1 VLRRDHGKL
10 TMISFVRIVA
20 QRMGRHVLPVAL
32 VFGFVL
38 QCGISSAADDAAIY
52 QYRGR
57 DYVPTGSS
65 IARHLVWTS
74 SLPFDKTYGELTP
87 TQKELVRDQ
96 YVEIKPDAEP
106 PYPQAGTQAI
116 FKLVDA
122 SASSIL
128 PQPDRGEVVAVA
140 KIDTNGDVTSVTV
153 YKTPSPIVTAAIT
166 SALAS
171 IKFQPA
177 LQAGVPVVM
186 EFVLRATLR

>member
-1 VLRRDHGKL
+1 
-10 TMISFVRIVA
+10 MIRFVRIGA
-20 QRMGRHVLPVAL
+20 QCMGRHVLPIAL
-32 VFGFVL
+32 VFCFVL
-38 QCGISSAADDAAIY
+38 QCEVSWAADDAAVY

-87 TQKELVRDQ
+87 MQKDLVRDQ
-96 YVEIKPDAEP
+96 YVDIKPDAEP

-116 FKLVDA
+116 FQQVDA
-122 SASSIL
+122 SASTIL
-128 PQPDRGEVVAVA
+128 SQPDRGEVVAVA
-140 KIDTNGDVTSVTV
+140 KIDINGNVTSVAV
-153 YKTPSPIVTAAIT
+153 YKTPSPVVTAAIT

-177 LQAGVPVVM
+177 LQAGAPVVM